1 MNLQPKLLSLLFVA
15 LIVLFTGCDE
25 ADELTEFDI
34 SEDFSA
40 TINVNLPNDSEGQE
54 ASINEF
60 ASIDI
65 SDSPEI
71 EDNFN
76 LIESISINAI
86 TYEIDGY
93 SGIEGATVTNASFTF
108 NGDTISIADLNLE
121 ESDANNTIYE
131 LNDDVVFNSISQMLL
146 NSSEL
151 SFGVTGTVSGT
162 PVAFD
167 VKVNFDITVTVD
179 VL

>member
-1 MNLQPKLLSLLFVA
+1 MTSIA
-15 LIVLFTGCDE
+15 LFTGCDE
-25 ADELTEFDI
+25 VDELTEFDI
-34 SEDFSA
+34 RENFST
-40 TINVNLPNDSEGQE
+40 TINVNLPNDSQGQE

-65 SDSPEI
+65 SDYPEI
-71 EDNFN
+71 EDNLN
-76 LIESISINAI
+76 LVESISINSI
-86 TYEIDGY
+86 TYEIDNY
-93 SGIEGATVTNASFTF
+93 SGIVGAIVTNASFTF
-108 NGDTISIADLNLE
+108 NGDTISIEDLNLE

-131 LNDDVVFNSISQMLL
+131 LNDEVAFNSISQMLL

-162 PVAFD
+162 PVSFD